1 MSSSTDKSLEQ
12 KFIVGEL
19 GKIGHQIFDFSNF
32 NTLRTCDFEQFES
45 CEEKGTIHVEI
56 SIYSELYNFGVRC
69 DCTE

>member
-32 NTLRTCDFEQFES
+32 NTLRTRDFEQFES

-56 SIYSELYNFGVRC
+56 SIYSELYNLG
-69 DCTE
+69 